1 MKKQVLP
8 AAVLLAGVLPLG
20 LSGCNGNNGN
30 DKAAAALPA
39 AASADAPAGEAASLN
54 IRYVDGDSISAR
66 YQGSIDLQA
75 AHMRAMQRLDQAQ
88 QSKAAEI
95 QRFAA
100 SIEQKGRNN
109 GYLTQESYNADMA
122 KLQKMQQ
129 DAESYLA
136 NLQRKTEI
144 ELAQQTTAL
153 NDSIDKIVKEFNKK
167 YQFDAILFK
176 NAGLYFNPALDI
188 TTEVVEALN
197 ASYKAPEEK
206 K

>member
-8 AAVLLAGVLPLG
+8 AAMLLAGILSLG
-20 LSGCNGNNGN
+20 LTACGGNE
-30 DKAAAALPA
+30 KAATAAP
-39 AASADAPAGEAASLN
+39 AASAEAGNTAASLN

-88 QSKAAEI
+88 QSKAVEI

-100 SIEQKGRNN
+100 SIEQKGRSN

-129 DAESYLA
+129 DAESYLG
-136 NLQRKTEI
+136 NLQRKTEV

-153 NDSIDKIVKEFNKK
+153 NDSIDKCVKEFNKK
-167 YQFDAILFK
+167 HGYDAILFK
-176 NAGLYFNPALDI
+176 NAGIYFNPALDI
-188 TTEVVEALN
+188 TAEVVEALN
-197 ASYKAPEEK
+197 NNYKAPEEK